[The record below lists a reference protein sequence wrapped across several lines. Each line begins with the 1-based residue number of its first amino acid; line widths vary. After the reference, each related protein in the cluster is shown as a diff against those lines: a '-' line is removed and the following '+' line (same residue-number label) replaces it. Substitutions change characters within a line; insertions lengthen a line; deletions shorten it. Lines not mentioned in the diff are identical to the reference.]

1 MLIFEFLS
9 SYTCYDDNSNE
20 IYEKLSSYTQYEDSF
35 SLIDEFLSS
44 YARYEDNS
52 NELIYFWLYNICW
65 GCPTIFM
72 QKNTRIY
79 PILLYLN
86 CRETS
91 REMEMRVYGFKLS
104 FSRLKGWVGKNVK
117 EVR

>member
-1 MLIFEFLS
+1 SLTLILARKNSTIKLPSSKGGSFLTLTKS
-9 SYTCYDDNSNE
+9 R
-20 IYEKLSSYTQYEDSF
+20 
-35 SLIDEFLSS
+35 IDFK
-44 YARYEDNS
+44 N
-52 NELIYFWLYNICW
+52 WLYNICW